1 MKHKEPKSADT
12 LNSNQLVQPTLQNW
26 NDHKSNEIDEEIKWK
41 ITNKQSYRRLY
52 KKTLLK
58 LTENAENNRNRTSS
72 NSV

>member
-1 MKHKEPKSADT
+1 MKHKEPKSAYT

-41 ITNKQSYRRLY
+41 ITNKQSYHRLY